1 MYQGFTEERLDE
13 ANCFFRGHLPE
24 EIVAGTQF
32 DALWQL
38 HPEEFHEIMMH
49 GKLVKTPRW
58 QQAYGKDYHYTSRTN
73 VALPIDSRLQPLLDW
88 GRGAVDARLNGVLV
102 NWYDGRLNHYIGRH
116 RDSTAN
122 MIVGTPIVT
131 ISLGEERIFRLRR
144 WREQVKGEEAVDFP
158 ATNGAAFVM
167 PYETNL
173 HWTHEVPRRARNRGR
188 RISVTLRGFM

>member
-1 MYQGFTEERLDE
+1 
-13 ANCFFRGHLPE
+13 
-24 EIVAGTQF
+24 
-32 DALWQL
+32 
-38 HPEEFHEIMMH
+38 
-49 GKLVKTPRW
+49 
-58 QQAYGKDYHYTSRTN
+58 
-73 VALPIDSRLQPLLDW
+73 
-88 GRGAVDARLNGVLV
+88 VLV